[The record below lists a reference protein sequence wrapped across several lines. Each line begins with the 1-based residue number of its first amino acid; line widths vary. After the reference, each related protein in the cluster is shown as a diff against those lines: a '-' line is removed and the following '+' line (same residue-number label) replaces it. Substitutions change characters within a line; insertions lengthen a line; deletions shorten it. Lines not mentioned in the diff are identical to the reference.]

1 MKMRKFL
8 CITLVFC
15 MLILTLTACNNDETG
30 NTDTDGETTEDQVT
44 DTPENTEKEEDE
56 TPVKTNYSILFIG
69 NSYTYYNDLPSI
81 FKSLGES
88 AGYTLDVESIT
99 KGSHKLSQF
108 ADPSDDYGKK
118 VEEAL
123 KGTKKYDYVVLQEQS
138 IRPITEDAPDF
149 YSAVRNLADRIRKT
163 GAEPILYSTWGR
175 KTGHS
180 ALKTY
185 GWTNESMTWKLAAS
199 YQKIG
204 DELNIKVAHVGLAF
218 FDVYTNKKGLELYD
232 ADMTHP
238 SAMGSYLAAT
248 TLFSKI
254 FNIDPYKASYNGN
267 LPESRTNIFRDA
279 AKKAVFETP
288 AIPDQYK

>member
-1 MKMRKFL
+1 MKIRRFF

-15 MLILTLTACNNDETG
+15 IIGLTLVSCNNVNTG
-30 NTDTDGETTEDQVT
+30 ANNTDGETTQNQVT
-44 DTPENTEKEEDE
+44 DTPENTEKKEDE
-56 TPVKTNYSILFIG
+56 TPTKTNYSILFIG

-88 AGYTLDVESIT
+88 SGYQLEVNSIT
-99 KGSHKLSQF
+99 NGGHKLSQH
-108 ADPSDDYGKK
+108 ADPNDQYGKL
-118 VEEAL
+118 VEQAL
-123 KGTKKYDYVVLQEQS
+123 TGDKKYDYIILQEQS
-138 IRPITEDAPDF
+138 IRPITDDAPDF
-149 YSAVRNLADRIRKT
+149 YSAVRNLAERIRKT

-180 ALKTY
+180 TLKTY

-218 FDVYTNKKGLELYD
+218 YDIYTTKKGLELYD
-232 ADMTHP
+232 PDMTHP
-238 SAMGSYLAAT
+238 SFMGSYLSAM
-248 TLFSKI
+248 TLFTKI
-254 FNIDPYKASYNGN
+254 FNIDPYTVKYNAN
-267 LPESRTNIFRDA
+267 LPESRANMFRDA

-288 AIPDQYK
+288 AIPAQYK